1 LELRRKKLKNE
12 FNEVADLERDA
23 KNEFEREK
31 QEIKGDIDR
40 RELDSQAELRQIK
53 NRAIDMDVELKRVK
67 NDVQRVISLREKEIS
82 AAQEKQDDM
91 SMEIRQIEQQ
101 RVTFRKEMQ
110 V

>member
-1 LELRRKKLKNE
+1 M
-12 FNEVADLERDA
+12 ADLERDA

-67 NDVQRVISLREKEIS
+67 NDV
-82 AAQEKQDDM
+82 
-91 SMEIRQIEQQ
+91 
-101 RVTFRKEMQ
+101 
-110 V
+110 